1 MKKLLLTLSLI
12 LIPFFCGN
20 IYSQTVLCTYKNGYY
35 HKSGNTWREYRPKIK
50 DGVWATYTEY
60 KTDINFYYLK
70 NDKGS
75 VCVPKKSTAPFY
87 IYNYKTSKWDAGDTP
102 IDIYYNCPNNG
113 GQLYC
118 YKGGVFV
125 KSGNKWTHYEKY
137 STSPKTYEQYLVND
151 IFIYVRNVKD
161 NTPAYCIPQSEKYGF
176 FIYKNKK
183 WESLG
188 YATAI
193 YDRWNSQSYA
203 GNYSNSSNQKSTAS
217 TNTSKT
223 STSSNKSTSAQ
234 NNNNTINGHE
244 YVDLGLSVLWA
255 TCNVGALTP
264 EGYGEHYSWGD
275 WNEKQDYSRPKYYS
289 KIGTNIAGTQYDVA
303 HRKWGGSWQMPTAD
317 QFRELIVNCTHE
329 YTMINGVRVLKLTGR
344 NGKSIFFPGA
354 GIRWDYDVFHSE
366 RVGRYWTSTSNADDS
381 RYAEAFNIEVKSK
394 GCYVGTY
401 ERYYGFSVRPVS
413 KKISTKPAGNANSVS
428 KSKQGS
434 INGHNYVDLGLSVK
448 WATCNVGASSPSGY
462 GDYYAWG
469 ETSTKSGKY
478 DKDTYRFYKNKKM
491 EYLGR
496 DISGTSYDVA
506 RQKWG
511 GTWRMPREA
520 EFRELIAKCTWTWT
534 SQDGHFGFRVSRNG
548 NSIFLPAVGFHN
560 YSSMTDVNITGNYWS
575 STGGYQEAT
584 LMKINKNGPVI
595 YDFYRELG
603 FCIRPVS
610 E

>member
-20 IYSQTVLCTYKNGYY
+20 IISQTVLCTYKNGYY
-35 HKSGNTWREYRPKIK
+35 LKNGNTWREYRPKIK
-50 DGVWATYTEY
+50 DGVWATYTES

-70 NDKGS
+70 NDKGD
-75 VCVPKKSTAPFY
+75 VCVPKKSTLPFY
-87 IYNYKTSKWDAGDTP
+87 TYNYKTSKWDVGDTP

-125 KSGNKWTHYEKY
+125 KSGNKWTHYEKN
-137 STSPKTYEQYLVND
+137 TTAQKTYEQYSVDEN
-151 IFIYVRNVKD
+151 FYYVRNVKD
-161 NTPAYCIPQSEKYGF
+161 NTPAYSIPQSEKNGV

-193 YDRWNSQSYA
+193 YDKWNPKSYA

-217 TNTSKT
+217 TKTSKT
-223 STSSNKSTSAQ
+223 SSSSNKSTSAQ

-264 EGYGEHYSWGD
+264 EGYGEHYTWGD
-275 WNEKQDYSRPKYYS
+275 WNEKQSYNRPKQYS
-289 KIGTNIAGTQYDVA
+289 NIGSDIAGTQHDVA
-303 HRKWGGSWQMPTAD
+303 HVKWGGSWVMPTAT
-317 QFRELIVNCTHE
+317 QFHELRDRCTYE
-329 YTMINGVRVLKLTGR
+329 YTTIKGVRVLKLTGP
-344 NGKSIFFPGA
+344 NGRSIIFPAA
-354 GIRWDYDVFHSE
+354 GSRWGLDVFNSGSY
-366 RVGRYWTSTSNADDS
+366 GRYWTSTLYPEDNSSYALAFTFS
-381 RYAEAFNIEVKSK
+381 RDGCFVKNQ
-394 GCYVGTY
+394 
-401 ERYYGFSVRPVS
+401 ERFYGFSVRPVS
-413 KKISTKPAGNANSVS
+413 KKITTNPAGNANSVN
-428 KSKQGS
+428 KNRQGS

-469 ETSTKSGKY
+469 ETSTKSGSY
-478 DKDTYRFYKNKKM
+478 EKDTYRFYKNKEM

-506 RQKWG
+506 KQKWG
-511 GTWRMPREA
+511 GSWRMPREA

-534 SQDGHFGFRVSRNG
+534 SQDGHFGYRVSRNG
-548 NSIFLPAVGFHN
+548 NSIFLPAAGFHN
-560 YSSMTDVNITGNYWS
+560 RSTMTNVNTGGHYWS

-584 LMKINKNGPVI
+584 LLKFEKTCQVI
-595 YDFYRELG
+595 FDFYRELG

>member
-1 MKKLLLTLSLI
+1 MEKRLLTLSLI

-20 IYSQTVLCTYKNGYY
+20 IFSQTVLCTYKNGYY
-35 HKSGNTWREYRPKIK
+35 HKNGNTWREYRPKIK

-60 KTDINFYYLK
+60 KTDISFYYLK
-70 NDKGS
+70 NDKGAI
-75 VCVPKKSTAPFY
+75 CVPKKSTVPFY
-87 IYNYKTSKWDAGDTP
+87 RYNYKTSKWDAGDTP

-113 GQLYC
+113 VQLYC

-125 KSGNKWTHYEKY
+125 KSGNKWTHYEKN
-137 STSPKTYEQYLVND
+137 STSPKTYEQYIVND
-151 IFIYVRNVKD
+151 IFIYVRDVGN
-161 NTPAYCIPQSEKYGF
+161 NTPAYCIPQSEKHRF

-193 YDRWNSQSYA
+193 YDKWNPQAYA
-203 GNYSNSSNQKSTAS
+203 GNYSNPSNQKSTAS

-223 STSSNKSTSAQ
+223 STSSSKSTSAQ
-234 NNNNTINGHE
+234 NDNYTINGHE

-275 WNEKQDYSRPKYYS
+275 WNEKQYYNKPNYYY
-289 KIGTNIAGTQYDVA
+289 KIGLNISGTQYDVA
-303 HRKWGGSWQMPTAD
+303 HRKWGGSWMMPTAE
-317 QFRELIVNCTHE
+317 QFKELMVNCTHE
-329 YTMINGVRVLKLTGR
+329 YTMIKGVRVLKFTGR
-344 NGKSIFFPGA
+344 NGKSIFFPVA
-354 GIRWDYDVFHSE
+354 GTRWKYDFYDNE
-366 RVGRYWTSTSNADDS
+366 RIGRYWASTINSEDSYYAD
-381 RYAEAFNIEVKSK
+381 AFIIEYKRS
-394 GCYVGTY
+394 GCYVSTG
-401 ERYYGFSVRPVS
+401 ERYSGFSVRPVS

-428 KSKQGS
+428 KNKQGS

-478 DKDTYRFYKNKKM
+478 DKDTYRFYKNNKM
-491 EYLGR
+491 EYIGR
-496 DISGTSYDVA
+496 DISGTSNDVA

-560 YSSMTDVNITGNYWS
+560 YSEMSNVNKSGNYWS

-584 LMKINKNGPVI
+584 LLKIYENGPVI